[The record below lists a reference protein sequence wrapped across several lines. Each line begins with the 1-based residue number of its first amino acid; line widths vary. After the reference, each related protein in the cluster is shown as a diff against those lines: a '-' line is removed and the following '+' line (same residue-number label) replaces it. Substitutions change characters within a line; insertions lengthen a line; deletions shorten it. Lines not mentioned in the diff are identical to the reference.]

1 MAIGVVPVAAALE
14 TAALN
19 LAITK
24 LIPAFVGYSSESRL
38 SDESAVREY
47 IRTLIGNARNSL
59 STLRDSLRE
68 GERMDGWKTLEG
80 PLVKIDEFDAGLR
93 TSLTGDAERKL
104 KGTNKISKKH
114 LEGLMA
120 QDIRILEESKQIEA
134 ACQALLETGNSVDS
148 DALTKA
154 AQAVSAKVN
163 SVIAL
168 FKERR
173 AIISG
178 LPLSVVTGETKDSTS
193 TARVFV
199 GVAMA
204 TALLLGYAWKN
215 GMLG

>member
-14 TAALN
+14 TAVLN

-24 LIPAFVGYSSESRL
+24 LIPAFVGYSTESRL
-38 SDESAVREY
+38 DDESAVREY

-59 STLRDSLRE
+59 STLRDSLRD
-68 GERMDGWKTLEG
+68 GERMDDWKTLEG

-104 KGTNKISKKH
+104 KGTNEISKKH
-114 LEGLMA
+114 LEGLMV
-120 QDIRILEESKQIEA
+120 QDLRILEESKQVEA
-134 ACQALLETGNSVDS
+134 ACQALLDTGNSVDS

-193 TARVFV
+193 TARVFI

>member
-1 MAIGVVPVAAALE
+1 VTIPAVFSVATLGQAS
-14 TAALN
+14 LN
-19 LAITK
+19 LTITK
-24 LIPAFVGYSSESRL
+24 LIPAYVGYSSGSRL

-59 STLRDSLRE
+59 STLRDSLRD
-68 GERMDGWKTLEG
+68 GERMDDWKTLEG

-93 TSLTGDAERKL
+93 TSLTGDAKRKL
-104 KGTNKISKKH
+104 KGTNEISQNH
-114 LEGLMA
+114 LEGLM
-120 QDIRILEESKQIEA
+120 IKELRILEESKQVEA
-134 ACQALLETGNSVDS
+134 ACQALLDTGNSVDS
-148 DALTKA
+148 DALTEA

-163 SVIAL
+163 SVIGL

-178 LPLSVVTGETKDSTS
+178 LPLSLVTGETKDSTS

-199 GVAMA
+199 GAA
-204 TALLLGYAWKN
+204 LITTLLLGYAWKN